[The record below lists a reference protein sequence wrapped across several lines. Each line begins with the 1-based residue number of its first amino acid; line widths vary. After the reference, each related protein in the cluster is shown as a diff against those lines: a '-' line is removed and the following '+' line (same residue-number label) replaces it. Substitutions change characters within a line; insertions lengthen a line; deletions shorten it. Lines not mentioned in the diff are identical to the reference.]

1 MELIGKPFSKAIEN
15 GIKLHIVE
23 TIIHRDKI
31 YYLLSIATSNKI
43 SNLLK
48 VKRELAITSL

>member
-23 TIIHRDKI
+23 TVIHRD
-31 YYLLSIATSNKI
+31 
-43 SNLLK
+43 NLL
-48 VKRELAITSL
+48 LTIHCYF